1 MRKGLAFLFLVALL
15 LQGPTM
21 GEAANWVK
29 INETETNSL
38 KKAWYIDTE
47 SIQINKSETREVW
60 MKTTFDPPDPSTDHL
75 GQKVYMRQALSF
87 LVLKPEKYIR
97 TQELVEY
104 YTNGKSSS
112 FTLKGD
118 FTKIAPDTVGEV
130 VWNFL
135 FK

>member
-1 MRKGLAFLFLVALL
+1 
-15 LQGPTM
+15 
-21 GEAANWVK
+21 
-29 INETETNSL
+29 
-38 KKAWYIDTE
+38 
-47 SIQINKSETREVW
+47 

-75 GQKVYMRQALSF
+75 GQKAYMRQALSF

-112 FTLKGD
+112 FSLKGD

-130 VWNFL
+130 IWNFL